1 MAVAFRDEN
10 INKEKREKIHGSE
23 HHAARLAITPRE
35 KPRSDQPRALYV
47 DEHGTLYWFADAS
60 GNFNEAFVFTQD
72 TYAAD
77 MPYAIGVIV
86 DYDLDHRWTIPYGN
100 INEPCPD
107 SFFPT
112 IWNCPDADEWKDI
125 SNASRMNTRGRA
137 NAMRQQ
143 TMLNIL
149 ALTRAITAHKLGR
162 NDLLPVVTAFLT

>member
-1 MAVAFRDEN
+1 VAVAFRDEN

-125 SNASRMNTRGRA
+125 SNASRMNTRGHIQRFTHEYA
-137 NAMRQQ
+137 GTGKCDAATNNAQHFSLDTNHHGAQ
-143 TMLNIL
+143 
-149 ALTRAITAHKLGR
+149 AW
-162 NDLLPVVTAFLT
+162 PE